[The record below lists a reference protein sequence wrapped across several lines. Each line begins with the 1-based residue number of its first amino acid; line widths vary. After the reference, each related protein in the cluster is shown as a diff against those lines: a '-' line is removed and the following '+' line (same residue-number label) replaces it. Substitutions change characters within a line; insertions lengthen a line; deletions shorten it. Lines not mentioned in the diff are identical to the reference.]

1 MSLFNKFYDELMHYI
16 EEEQEEAK
24 ERMQEYE
31 EDDEIVLAE
40 YQKGKIDAL
49 QELASTFSN

>member
-1 MSLFNKFYDELMHYI
+1 MSLFNAFYDELMHYI
-16 EEEQEEAK
+16 EEEQEEAQG
-24 ERMQEYE
+24 RMQEYE

-49 QELASTFSN
+49 QDLASVFSN